1 MSSRHQNR
9 PAASR
14 MVVVTGEMEGRDR
27 SDLGDESVYPGFHGE
42 RRWQKENMA
51 QASLEA
57 F

>member
-1 MSSRHQNR
+1 
-9 PAASR
+9 